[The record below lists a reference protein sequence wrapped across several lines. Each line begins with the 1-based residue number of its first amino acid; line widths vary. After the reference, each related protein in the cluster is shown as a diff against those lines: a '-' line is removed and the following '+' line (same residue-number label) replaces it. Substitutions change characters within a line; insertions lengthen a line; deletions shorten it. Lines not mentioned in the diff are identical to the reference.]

1 MIYRSPMRCLERRT
15 ARLFLALLTL
25 LHTAAGLRAA
35 ESGTRITWTEAAGGQ
50 VKIGGKIPIMWG
62 LYQPDKKDKKK
73 DKEDLVL
80 VLLGRRYLLFD
91 VKARAAY
98 EVKLAD
104 LKIEGKNV
112 SSEENLAATSH
123 VIPTNDWT
131 VRDVGPAEKINVTLG
146 DYGSD
151 LELQV
156 PHPLILTPPL
166 HYVY

>member
-1 MIYRSPMRCLERRT
+1 MIDRSPMKCFERRT
-15 ARLFLALLTL
+15 GSLFLGLLIFL
-25 LHTAAGLRAA
+25 GTAAGPRGA
-35 ESGTRITWTEAAGGQ
+35 ENGARITWMEAPGGQ
-50 VKIGGKIPIMWG
+50 VKIGGKIPITWG

-73 DKEDLVL
+73 DKDDMAL

-98 EVKLAD
+98 EVELAD

-112 SSEENLAATSH
+112 SSGEDLEATSH
-123 VIPTNDWT
+123 VIPTTDWS